1 MDFEVGLRVSAYRAH
16 LRCFG
21 SYDDVSAIT
30 TLPHLYLASLEYFC
44 GLHVMEQGTIALL
57 VAFLYSRYGA
67 DLGGKFRKAFL
78 IGRTGEAFVHIRP
91 FVVLPCCRCR

>member
-57 VAFLYSRYGA
+57 VAFLYSRHGA
-67 DLGGKFRKAFL
+67 ELGGKFRKAFL